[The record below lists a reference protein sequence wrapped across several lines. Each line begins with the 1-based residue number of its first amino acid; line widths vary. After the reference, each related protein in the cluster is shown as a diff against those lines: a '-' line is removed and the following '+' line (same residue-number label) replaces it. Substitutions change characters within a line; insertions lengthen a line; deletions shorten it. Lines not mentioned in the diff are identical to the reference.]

1 MASVPVASSPASSP
15 PETLEQRF
23 RRLAAEWKKA
33 VALQSSSRVRES
45 HPAYQ
50 EIIGLGPAV
59 VPLML
64 RDLEKNETH
73 WFSALQRLTGARP
86 VSEDDAGN
94 VPRMVEAWLR
104 WARENGQQW

>member
-1 MASVPVASSPASSP
+1 MASVPVTSSPASSP
-15 PETLEQRF
+15 PETLEQTF

-33 VALQSSSRVRES
+33 VALQSSSRVRET

-59 VPLML
+59 APLLL

-73 WFSALQRLTGARP
+73 WFSALQRITGARP
-86 VSEDDAGN
+86 VPEDDAGN

-104 WARENGQQW
+104 WARENGHQW